1 MQCLVWEQDRAFL
14 SQDILL
20 GGGRR
25 SQFRGQDGDGML
37 SDLISKTTEHSPD
50 GESLRPSFLLARAR
64 TECLVGHPG
73 LGNWV

>member
-1 MQCLVWEQDRAFL
+1 M
-14 SQDILL
+14 

-25 SQFRGQDGDGML
+25 SQFRGQGGDGML

-50 GESLRPSFLLARAR
+50 GESLRPSFLLPRAR
-64 TECLVGHPG
+64 TKCLGGQPG